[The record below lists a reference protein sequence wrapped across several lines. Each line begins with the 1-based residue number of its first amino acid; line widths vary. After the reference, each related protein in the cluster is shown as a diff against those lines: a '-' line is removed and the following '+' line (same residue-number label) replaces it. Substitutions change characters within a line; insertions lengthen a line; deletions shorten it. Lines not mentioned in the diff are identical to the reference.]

1 MPSVRAL
8 PDALQNLMAAFLF
21 QFISQ
26 LLEVI
31 PLSAAAES
39 DIALPADIK
48 ALQQHLCVVQLSR
61 LLGIYHAMEKK
72 QKLTV
77 VRELMLRYR
86 HGLEFG
92 EKNLENNITVHLQL
106 FMSRSSESFQGDRTA
121 QTLMAPIVPLDNT
134 YSFMMTSLSIAELS
148 VSFGCLFLF
157 SCIY

>member
-1 MPSVRAL
+1 MPSVCAV
-8 PDALQNLMAAFLF
+8 PDALQKLTTVFLF

-31 PLSAAAES
+31 PLSATAES
-39 DIALPADIK
+39 EIALPADIK

-61 LLGIYHAMEKK
+61 LLGIYHTMDKK

-92 EKNLENNITVHLQL
+92 EKNLEVNVAVHSQL
-106 FMSRSSESFQGDRTA
+106 FMSKS
-121 QTLMAPIVPLDNT
+121 
-134 YSFMMTSLSIAELS
+134 
-148 VSFGCLFLF
+148 
-157 SCIY
+157 

>member
-1 MPSVRAL
+1 MLSICAV
-8 PDALQNLMAAFLF
+8 PDALQNLTRVLLF

-31 PLSAAAES
+31 PLSATAENEV
-39 DIALPADIK
+39 ALPADIK

-61 LLGIYHAMEKK
+61 LLGIYHAMDKK

-92 EKNLENNITVHLQL
+92 EKNLETNVAVHLQL
-106 FMSRSSESFQGDRTA
+106 FMSESSEPFQGDGTA
-121 QTLMAPIVPLDNT
+121 QMLMAPIVPLDNT
-134 YSFMMTSLSIAELS
+134 LLSPL
-148 VSFGCLFLF
+148 
-157 SCIY
+157 